1 MIYPNIE
8 IRDRQTYGISFR
20 QAAEKLHRSVWTAER
35 LVMEYQEK
43 RLILNSTSI
52 KLATLIC

>member
-1 MIYPNIE
+1 MIYPNVE

-43 RLILNSTSI
+43 RLILNST
-52 KLATLIC
+52 